1 MSRSNESLID
11 LLLDAPWWVGVLLAI
26 VVYFLFAIVIPSLE
40 VVTPLVQGLQTVLRG
55 IAPII
60 AFIFLL
66 PAARTAIISWRKRQR
81 LDIQKSLDTIR
92 DLPWQ
97 QFEELVAE
105 AYRRQGYTV
114 VENHHDGA
122 DGGVDLR
129 LKKGKELH
137 LIQCKSWR
145 TRKIG
150 VRIVRELYG
159 VMAAEHASA
168 GSIVC
173 TGMFTQEA
181 KNFAHGKNID
191 LVDGDQLEAMIKQ
204 VQPVQRVQPTQ
215 AEQESVSPVTTP
227 VAPPCPKCGND
238 LVPRRKQKAKNA
250 WSEFWGCS
258 TFPRC
263 RYTRSHKP
271 QVSAGSRDVGRA

>member
-26 VVYFLFAIVIPSLE
+26 VVYFLFAIVIPSLQ
-40 VVTPLVQGLQTVLRG
+40 VVTPLVQGLQSVLRG

-60 AFIFLL
+60 AFVFLL
-66 PAARTAIISWRKRQR
+66 PAARSAIISWRKRKR

-105 AYRRQGYTV
+105 AYRRQGYAV

-173 TGMFTQEA
+173 TGMYTQEA
-181 KNFAHGKNID
+181 KNFAHDKNID
-191 LVDGDQLEAMIKQ
+191 LVDGDQLETMIKQ
-204 VQPVQRVQPTQ
+204 VQPVQSTQ
-215 AEQESVSPVTTP
+215 AVQASDSIVTTP
-227 VAPPCPKCGND
+227 AAPPCPKCGND
-238 LVPRRKQKAKNA
+238 LVRRTTKRGKNA
-250 WSEFWGCS
+250 GNKFWGCS
-258 TFPRC
+258 TYPKC
-263 RYTRSHKP
+263 EYMRSHRL
-271 QVSAGSRDVGRA
+271 QVSAGSRDAGRA